1 MWEICSL
8 KKINIFGMFVT
19 VFPLFYA
26 QEQSRSFAKK
36 TNKQFARKTDERIP
50 NPVIFTSFTEQKM
63 STFAHQNEL
72 NAKII

>member
-1 MWEICSL
+1 
-8 KKINIFGMFVT
+8 MFVT

-26 QEQSRSFAKK
+26 QEQSRSFARK
-36 TNKQFARKTDERIP
+36 NKQFARKSNERIP